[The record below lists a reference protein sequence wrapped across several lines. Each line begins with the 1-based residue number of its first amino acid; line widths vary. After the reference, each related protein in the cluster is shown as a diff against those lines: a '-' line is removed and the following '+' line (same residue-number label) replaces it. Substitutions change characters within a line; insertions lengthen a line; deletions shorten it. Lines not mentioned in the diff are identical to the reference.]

1 MSTVNG
7 KSIFD
12 NEIKINDIERQLYI
26 WHSIFCIPNYVWKQV
41 FAKFIDRGDCQKYD
55 LVSISDVKMKF

>member
-12 NEIKINDIERQLYI
+12 NEIKINDIERQLYMI
-26 WHSIFCIPNYVWKQV
+26 YLALDFLYSELRMETSFRKIYRQRRLPKV
-41 FAKFIDRGDCQKYD
+41 
-55 LVSISDVKMKF
+55 